1 MVKTRPVVVLRQHKR
16 NRYLVT
22 VVPLSTTELTYL
34 EDFHYELE
42 RSPLPGAPIQTR
54 VWAKCDMIYTVSLT
68 RLDRYRLGRK
78 YFDLSINPAQF
89 AAIREGVQK
98 ALGFTVAKVTGERQ
112 AIGTDVASNPAAV

>member
-1 MVKTRPVVVLRQHKR
+1 
-16 NRYLVT
+16 
-22 VVPLSTTELTYL
+22 
-34 EDFHYELE
+34 
-42 RSPLPGAPIQTR
+42 
-54 VWAKCDMIYTVSLT
+54 MIYTVSLT